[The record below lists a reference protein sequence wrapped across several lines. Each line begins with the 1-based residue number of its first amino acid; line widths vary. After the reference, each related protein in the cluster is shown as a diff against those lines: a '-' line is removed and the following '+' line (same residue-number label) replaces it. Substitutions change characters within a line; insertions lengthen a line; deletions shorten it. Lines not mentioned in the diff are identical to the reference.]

1 MNPPASGDG
10 GTEVDDF
17 LGEPSSSSSKPPRDR
32 DDHQQIQHVD
42 DLEDS
47 EPSKR
52 VKAKKIPPD
61 VSQDEHD
68 QHILTHFP
76 FRAWCTFCLKGKTR
90 KDAHHKREVEA
101 SSTPRFSLDYMHYD
115 PHPKTFRN

>member
-1 MNPPASGDG
+1 MEEMRLVISLENLQVHQ
-10 GTEVDDF
+10 E
-17 LGEPSSSSSKPPRDR
+17 KPLRDR

-61 VSQDEHD
+61 VSQDEYD
-68 QHILTHFP
+68 QHMLTHFP
-76 FRAWCTFCLKGKTR
+76 FI
-90 KDAHHKREVEA
+90 
-101 SSTPRFSLDYMHYD
+101 SSRSWVKNPKYKSKNRVHIPRFQCKTNKKTSHIKSQRKATEKHSLIFFLD
-115 PHPKTFRN
+115 